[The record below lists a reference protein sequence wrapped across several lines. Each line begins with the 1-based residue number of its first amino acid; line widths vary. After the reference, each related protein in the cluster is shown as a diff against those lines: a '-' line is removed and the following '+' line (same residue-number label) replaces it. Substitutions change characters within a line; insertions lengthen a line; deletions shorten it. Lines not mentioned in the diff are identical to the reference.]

1 MDRTPPPDR
10 DVAYHLR
17 IIKTV
22 LIWHLVLGV
31 GVILYFARDLFLPLF
46 LAFLMALTLR
56 PVVRSAARR
65 GIPPPVSAFLLALL
79 LGATGFAAAYFGSGP
94 ATNALRELPEMV
106 TELRS
111 RLDGVGGSMK
121 EIQEVSEQVEE
132 FAQGEDAEKP
142 EVQLSQPSI
151 LRSAATGAMS
161 LAANT
166 LVALV
171 LAVLI
176 LGTGDLF
183 HYKLVQSF
191 DSFSDKKRAL
201 HAAHEVERK
210 ISRYLFTITI
220 INAGL
225 GLCVG
230 VAFYLLGMPNAWMY
244 GAMAFLLNF
253 LPYIGALIGIVISAG
268 FALLEYA
275 TVGQALMVPLVYMV
289 LTSIEGQFVTPIF
302 VGRQLLLNAV
312 SVFITVVIW
321 AWIWGVAGALMA
333 VPFLVLVK
341 VIADAVPGLRV
352 LSNFLSGRGESLV
365 TAGVEAVTDDGG
377 GDDVPAE

>member
-1 MDRTPPPDR
+1 
-10 DVAYHLR
+10 
-17 IIKTV
+17 
-22 LIWHLVLGV
+22 
-31 GVILYFARDLFLPLF
+31 
-46 LAFLMALTLR
+46 
-56 PVVRSAARR
+56 
-65 GIPPPVSAFLLALL
+65 
-79 LGATGFAAAYFGSGP
+79 
-94 ATNALRELPEMV
+94 
-106 TELRS
+106 
-111 RLDGVGGSMK
+111 MK